1 MKKKLGKIIQI
12 ADNYQLIGIHEITMS
27 EHQNSEIITK
37 QKIDKAINLLKEQKP
52 KEREDVSDREAI
64 RKMRRYIEKLTSDKY
79 GYSYDE
85 VSEMLK
91 GLGINLAGSRIKYL
105 IGELKKSTHRRQK
118 TDSSGNSSTLSN
130 PATETQPTVGN
141 TAIETEPPVEN
152 TASVQASSE
161 PEKSTVNS
169 AKGKR
174 KSKQPFS
181 QEQSAQSN
189 LEGELNNPAFQP
201 KLYSAEDL

>member
-1 MKKKLGKIIQI
+1 MVEPKDSGQ
-12 ADNYQLIGIHEITMS
+12 
-27 EHQNSEIITK
+27 ITK
-37 QKIDKAINLLKEQKP
+37 GKIDKAITALKDLKP
-52 KEREDVSDREAI
+52 KERDSVSDREAV

-91 GLGINLAGSRIKYL
+91 GLGINLTGSRIKYL

-141 TAIETEPPVEN
+141 TAIEN
-152 TASVQASSE
+152 TAIETESVVVNTTSVQASSE
-161 PEKSTVNS
+161 AEKSTVNS
-169 AKGKR
+169 TKGKR

-189 LEGELNNPAFQP
+189 LESELNNPAFQP

>member
-1 MKKKLGKIIQI
+1 
-12 ADNYQLIGIHEITMS
+12 MS
-27 EHQNSEIITK
+27 EHQNSEVITK

-79 GYSYDE
+79 GYTYDE

-105 IGELKKSTHRRQK
+105 IGELKKSSRRPQK
-118 TDSSGNSSTLSN
+118 ASDNGDSSMSENL
-130 PATETQPTVGN
+130 ATETQPTV
-141 TAIETEPPVEN
+141 VN
-152 TASVQASSE
+152 TASVKASSE
-161 PEKSTVNS
+161 PEESTVNS

-174 KSKQPFS
+174 KSKQPAT
-181 QEQSAQSN
+181 QEQ
-189 LEGELNNPAFQP
+189 
-201 KLYSAEDL
+201 